1 MVNVTVSLSEELKS
15 KMNELDYV
23 NWSAV
28 IRKVI
33 ENKVRDLQIAEEI
46 AGKSHF
52 TEKDLLELSEKVDE
66 DARKEARRLLDEVNR
81 GR

>member
-1 MVNVTVSLSEELKS
+1 
-15 KMNELDYV
+15 MNELDYV